1 MELIRKGAEA
11 NILLE
16 KRNGE
21 KIVLKNRIQKK
32 YRVPQLDFVI
42 RDTRTKGET
51 KLITDARRAGV
62 PTPIIFE
69 IDRKNTT
76 IVMQYIEGERLR
88 ELLEKLPDNQRAE
101 ICEKVGQQIGK
112 LHNSKIIHGDLTTSN
127 MIYSR
132 DCIYFIDFG
141 LGYYSL
147 DIEDQGVDLLLL
159 KRAFLSTHY
168 KFADQAF
175 EAVLRGYRKVLGRRA
190 EAVINR
196 TKEIEARARYVV
208 ERVTR

>member
-1 MELIRKGAEA
+1 MDLIKKGAEA

-42 RDTRTKGET
+42 RDARTKEET
-51 KLITDARRAGV
+51 KLITSARKAGV

-76 IVMQYIEGERLR
+76 IVMQYIEGERLK
-88 ELLEKLPDNQRAE
+88 ELIEKLSSNQRAE

-127 MIYSR
+127 MIYSSG
-132 DCIYFIDFG
+132 CIYFIDFG
-141 LGYYSL
+141 LGHFSQ

-159 KRAFLSTHY
+159 KRVFLSTHY
-168 KFADQAF
+168 KFSDEAF
-175 EAVLRGYRKVLGRRA
+175 DAVLKGYREVLGGKA
-190 EAVINR
+190 EAIINR
-196 TKEIEARARYVV
+196 IKEIEARARYVV